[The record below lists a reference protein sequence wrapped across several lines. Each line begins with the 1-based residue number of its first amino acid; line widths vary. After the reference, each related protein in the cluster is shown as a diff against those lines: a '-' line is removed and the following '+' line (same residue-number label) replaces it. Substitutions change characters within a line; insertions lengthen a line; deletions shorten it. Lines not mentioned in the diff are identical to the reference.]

1 MEAVMAL
8 LTTSADQSAIMQQ
21 MEENGMHPQEM
32 MDLGNG
38 GDESVIINNG
48 KKYNRIQ
55 IEGLGEDD
63 EYLIDENGDIY
74 TLDFKFITNM
84 GDNEIA
90 EDD

>member
-1 MEAVMAL
+1 MME
-8 LTTSADQSAIMQQ
+8 
-21 MEENGMHPQEM
+21 
-32 MDLGNG
+32 LGNNG

-55 IEGLGEDD
+55 IEGLGDGE

-74 TLDFKFITNM
+74 TLDFKYITNM